1 MNQSLQI
8 SLLGSP
14 QVLLDNRPISGFAT
28 AKTQALLFYLAV
40 TAQPHSRDTLA
51 NLFWG
56 DSTEQKAKK
65 NLRDALS
72 NLRKLVEPHLL
83 ITRQTVAFN
92 RDSDYQLDV
101 ERFENDL
108 KDLAGPPDRL
118 RTALTL
124 YRGEFLEGFYV
135 RDAPTFEEWAVTQ
148 REWLHG
154 LAIRGLQ
161 TLSRHYAAQ
170 GAAGRDE
177 ALAYT
182 TRLLALEPWH
192 EESHRQMME
201 LLARNGQRGAALA
214 QYETCRQTLA
224 EELGTEP
231 MPETTA
237 LYERLK
243 AADISPPHNLPPPT
257 GLFVGREVEVKQ
269 LKQYLHQTKT
279 RLITI
284 SGPGGMGKTRLA
296 LQVAL
301 SEVNTFLHGT
311 FFIPLASLP
320 TADYLVSTMAETIG
334 LAFKSGQEPLTQLL
348 NFLHSKEMLLIL
360 DNFEHLMKGV
370 EIVSDILAQAPN
382 VKLLVTSRERL
393 NLHEEWVFELAGL
406 AYPSKSDEAQRRR
419 GAEAQG
425 GKSDREIGVW
435 NDKEDS
441 QSVTSQQEVVI
452 SDQSFPSISQSLISN
467 LSQYPALTLFVERA
481 RHIKPDF
488 NLTKATL
495 PHVVRLCQLVRGLP
509 LGLELAASWL
519 RLLTPAE
526 IVTEIER
533 NLDFLKTSLRNIPE
547 RHRSLRAVFEH
558 SWALLTAQEQ
568 AVYAKLS
575 IFRGGFQREAAEQI
589 AGASLPLLASL
600 TDKSLLYQ
608 VAEGRYALHELLR
621 QYGAEKLKSQEL
633 EISQDQLIYNGD
645 LVNIPSA
652 RLRHSLYF
660 MKFLSSRDTALNGNQ
675 PQQAVTEIKTE
686 LDNIRHGWYWCVT
699 NPVVWNWTLT
709 TEPIAQIEQGI
720 GSLSHFYD
728 LTGLFQEGINGFQTA
743 IEHIQRLLADGQTP
757 TASTQHILSRLHTEQ
772 AHLLNQS
779 GACAQAIQAA
789 QIAAEL
795 AVTVQVIGLEA
806 TARHQ
811 WGKALVSE
819 SNYKQGQ
826 DQLEQALS
834 LARQA
839 DMPRLEAKILRRLGI
854 VASNQGDHLR
864 AQELFERALMIV
876 AQADNIRGQSLILN
890 NLGIV
895 AKRQGDYAAAQTAYQ
910 AALHRFHQIE
920 DAWGESLAL
929 NNLGTIAYAQG
940 RYSEAQRHY
949 QQSLRLS
956 HELEDRINKGIVLEN
971 LGTLYIRLGAYAR
984 ARDYCEQSLQLRREI
999 SDRFGESE
1007 VLAELALLHHDM
1019 GDDDAAYAYSQR
1031 ANHLAQE
1038 IGAQSLQAKILT
1050 YAGQTLVGLARYP
1063 EAVTV
1068 YQQALTL
1075 REQLGQPA
1083 RALQIRAG
1091 LAQAWLAQD
1100 KLAQARAQMDE
1111 IVGWLQEE
1119 TLPNIEEPFRLCL
1132 TCYQI
1137 FTSQQDERATG
1148 VLALAHNLLHTQA
1161 AQIEDE
1167 ALRRSFLEK
1176 VPIHREIRRAFQSGQ

>member
-1 MNQSLQI
+1 MTQSLQI
-8 SLLGSP
+8 TLLGSP
-14 QVLLDNRPISGFAT
+14 QVMLDNRPISGFAT

-72 NLRKLVEPHLL
+72 NLRKLVEPYLL
-83 ITRQTVAFN
+83 ITRQTAAFN
-92 RDSDYQLDV
+92 RGSDYQLDV
-101 ERFENDL
+101 ERFDHDL

-118 RTALTL
+118 RAALEL

-135 RDAPTFEEWAVTQ
+135 RDAPAFEEWALTQ

-170 GAAGRDE
+170 GDVGWDE
-177 ALAYT
+177 ARTYT
-182 TRLLALEPWH
+182 TRLLTLEPWH

-201 LLARNGQRGAALA
+201 LLARTGQRGAALV
-214 QYETCRQTLA
+214 QYETCRRILA

-243 AADISPPHNLPPPT
+243 AADISPPHNLPSST
-257 GLFVGREVEVKQ
+257 SLFVGREVEVNQ
-269 LKQYLHQTKT
+269 LKRYLHRATT

-296 LQVAL
+296 LQAAL

-320 TADYLVSTMAETIG
+320 TADYLASTMAEALG

-348 NFLHSKEMLLIL
+348 NFLNGKEMLLIL
-360 DNFEHLMKGV
+360 DNFEHLIKGV
-370 EIVSDILAQAPN
+370 DVIIAILAQAPN

-393 NLHEEWVFELAGL
+393 NLHEEWVLELAGL
-406 AYPSKSDEAQRRR
+406 AYPSE
-419 GAEAQG
+419 G
-425 GKSDREIGVW
+425 DREIGVW
-435 NDKEDS
+435 GNGEDS
-441 QSVTSQQEVVI
+441 QSVTSQQASVI
-452 SDQSFPSISQSLISN
+452 SNQSSPSIFHSP
-467 LSQYPALTLFVERA
+467 LSDLQPFPALTLFVERA
-481 RHIKPDF
+481 RHITPDF
-488 NLTKATL
+488 SLTEATL

-526 IVTEIER
+526 IVAEIQR
-533 NLDFLKTSLRNIPE
+533 NLDFLKTSLRNVPE

-558 SWALLTAQEQ
+558 SWALLTTQEQ
-568 AVYAKLS
+568 VVYAKLS
-575 IFRGGFQREAAEQI
+575 IFRGGFQREAAKQI
-589 AGASLPLLASL
+589 ASASLPLLASL

-608 VAEGRYALHELLR
+608 VDAGRYALHELLR
-621 QYGAEKLKSQEL
+621 QYAAEKLKVQEL
-633 EISQDQLIYNGD
+633 EISQDQIVYNGD
-645 LVNIPSA
+645 PVNIPSA

-660 MKFLSSRDTALNGNQ
+660 MRFLSSRDRALNGSQ
-675 PQQAVTEIKTE
+675 PQQAVAEIKTE

-699 NPVVWNWTLT
+699 NPVVWNWALT
-709 TEPIAQIEQGI
+709 TESIVQIEQGI
-720 GSLSHFYD
+720 GSLTHFYD
-728 LTGLFQEGINGFQTA
+728 LTGLFQEGINGFQAA
-743 IEHIQRLLADGQTP
+743 IEHIQMLLADGP
-757 TASTQHILSRLHTEQ
+757 APMASTQHILSKLHTEQ

-779 GACAQAIQAA
+779 GAPAQAIQAA
-789 QIAAEL
+789 RTAAKL
-795 AVTVQVIGLEA
+795 AETIHDVGLEA
-806 TARHQ
+806 AARHQ
-811 WGKALVSE
+811 WGKALVGE
-819 SNYKQGQ
+819 SHYKQGQ

-834 LARQA
+834 LARQV
-839 DMPRLEAKILRRLGI
+839 DLSRLEAKILRRLGI
-854 VASNQGDHLR
+854 IASNQGNHLK

-876 AQADNIRGQSLILN
+876 TQADNIRGQSLVLN

-910 AALHRFHQIE
+910 AALRRFRQIE

-929 NNLGTIAYAQG
+929 NNLGTVAYARG
-940 RYSEAQRHY
+940 RYSEAQRNY

-971 LGTLYIRLGAYAR
+971 LGALYIRLGAYAR
-984 ARDYCEQSLQLRREI
+984 ARDYCEQSLQLRRDM
-999 SDRFGESE
+999 SDRFGQGE
-1007 VLAELALLHHDM
+1007 VLAELALLHHDL
-1019 GDDDAAYAYSQR
+1019 GDDEAAYTYSQQ
-1031 ANHLAQE
+1031 ANHLAQKV
-1038 IGAQSLQAKILT
+1038 GARSLQAKILT
-1050 YAGQTLVGLARYP
+1050 YAGQALAGLARYS

-1068 YQQALTL
+1068 YQQALAW
-1075 REQLGQPA
+1075 REQSGQLA
-1083 RALQIRAG
+1083 RTLHIRAG
-1091 LAQAWLAQD
+1091 LAQAWLAQGE
-1100 KLAQARAQMDE
+1100 LAQAGAQVDE
-1111 IVGWLQEE
+1111 IDRWLHEE
-1119 TLPNIEEPFRLCL
+1119 TLPNLEEPFRLCL
-1132 TCYQI
+1132 MYYHI
-1137 FTSQQDERATG
+1137 LKSRQDERAAT
-1148 VLALAHNLLHTQA
+1148 VLATAHNLLQTQA

-1167 ALRRSFLEK
+1167 TLRHSFLEK
-1176 VPIHREIRRAFQSGQ
+1176 VAIHREIRQAFQSGR